1 MQWVFWKHIKDL
13 NEIQTHVF
21 IVLVVLSLFAIKIG
35 VTGQSLA
42 INPNDA

>member
-1 MQWVFWKHIKDL
+1 MEDL
-13 NEIQTHVF
+13 NEIQTNVVF
-21 IVLVVLSLFAIKIG
+21 IVLAVLSLFAIKIG